1 MALIKCSHCGHGVL
15 SVATQ
20 CPKCAVPLKRTFE
33 LGGSGELAECRR
45 CGHAVLSNASACA
58 NCGARH
64 PARSYTRGIVVATM
78 AFAAISGWII
88 MALAKEHSQ
97 TQRRSSLSL
106 VTRAIAAPADSKSAE
121 LRSPPARLIFVAP
134 AENRQVTKP
143 ADGRPVRDT
152 VRPATAPIVTATV
165 PAGDSSSAAQ
175 PKVVAAWANV
185 REEPSGEAAVV
196 KVLRPGQQVE
206 VVQRRGGWWA
216 VYADGRRLGYVS
228 RSLLAEQLPGAN
240 KPVTN

>member
-20 CPKCAVPLKRTFE
+20 CPKCAVPLRRTFE

-58 NCGARH
+58 NCGAGH

-78 AFAAISGWII
+78 ALVAISGWVI
-88 MALAKEHSQ
+88 MALTKEHSQ
-97 TQRRSSLSL
+97 TQSRSSLSL
-106 VTRAIAAPADSKSAE
+106 VTRAIATPADSKSAE

-134 AENRQVTKP
+134 ADSKQVTRP
-143 ADGRPVRDT
+143 AD
-152 VRPATAPIVTATV
+152 VRPLVDTARPTALAV
-165 PAGDSSSAAQ
+165 SPPAPASDSSSAAQ
-175 PKVVAAWANV
+175 PKVVAGWANV
-185 REEPSGEAAVV
+185 REEPSGDAAVV

-228 RSLLAEQLPGAN
+228 RSLLAEQAPGAN